1 MQTHKFH
8 KLQIPIGHM
17 SNFKGVTDFF
27 SGSDDTVKLEKNSIL
42 LAKLDWKWLKKTI
55 LYKYNNLGFRCDF
68 DFDGEFD
75 FSDYIVVLGCSHV
88 EGVGN
93 HVNGTIP
100 TLVSNISNEKVI
112 NMGVGGCSNEVI
124 YQNLIWLLSRKHRP
138 KKIIVLW
145 TSLYRDMMHSQT
157 MAAVHFMAY
166 NIKAML
172 RGENDIDRFIKLE
185 YLTSY
190 IERTS
195 FHKFEMVKQMRGAN
209 VYAFNFFSERDYSSL
224 KNQYIRDALTS
235 DHSVG
240 IDALNEFHTE
250 RIQDD
255 RGNLGNLGE
264 HFSKYYARDIDPS
277 QLAAFR
283 HAKPKDR
290 ILYSH
295 YSAHAN
301 SFMAEFITN
310 NIEL

>member
-1 MQTHKFH
+1 MQSH

-17 SNFKGVTDFF
+17 ANFKGVTEFF
-27 SGSDDTVKLEKNSIL
+27 SGSDDTVKFEKNSIL
-42 LAKLDWKWLKKTI
+42 LANSDWKWLKKTI

-100 TLVSNISNEKVI
+100 TLLSNISNEKVI

-157 MAAVHFMAY
+157 MAAKHFMAH

-209 VYAFNFFSERDYSSL
+209 VYAFNFFSSHEYSSL
-224 KNQYIRDALTS
+224 ENQYIGDALTS

-240 IDALNEFHTE
+240 IDALHEFHTG
-250 RIQDD
+250 RYMHQIQDD
-255 RGNLGNLGE
+255 HGNLGE
-264 HFSKYYARDIDPS
+264 HFNKYYARDIDLS
-277 QLAAFR
+277 QLAVFLRAD
-283 HAKPKDR
+283 PKDR
-290 ILYSH
+290 VLSSH

-301 SFMAEFITN
+301 SVMAEFITN

>member
-1 MQTHKFH
+1 MQTH

-17 SNFKGVTDFF
+17 YNFKGVTEFF
-27 SGSDDTVKLEKNSIL
+27 SGSDDTVKLEKNSSL
-42 LAKLDWKWLKKTI
+42 LANSDWKWRKKTI

-100 TLVSNISNEKVI
+100 TLLSNISNEKVI
-112 NMGVGGCSNEVI
+112 NMGVGGNSNEVI

-157 MAAVHFMAY
+157 MAAEHFMAH
-166 NIKAML
+166 NIKEIL
-172 RGENDIDRFIKLE
+172 SGENDIARFIKLE

-209 VYAFNFFSERDYSSL
+209 VYAFNFFSKHDYSSL
-224 KNQYIRDALTS
+224 ENQYIGDALTS

-240 IDALNEFHTE
+240 IDAVREFHNE
-250 RIQDD
+250 RHMLQIQDD
-255 RGNLGNLGE
+255 HGNLGE
-264 HFSKYYARDIDPS
+264 YLDKYYARDIDPS
-277 QLAAFR
+277 HLAAFL
-283 HAKPKDR
+283 AKPKDR
-290 ILYSH
+290 ILSAH

-301 SFMAEFITN
+301 SIMAEFITN